1 MTEPEFLLQFL
12 VIPLDAP
19 AQLGEIDQIGEGN
32 VLRERGEPILARLIL
47 ALGPL
52 DQQPLLFSWFLEP
65 LVAVRGTHAHSRVTR
80 CEPVDRAFPP
90 RDRLPG
96 GIGQARS
103 EEHTSELQSLMRTS
117 YAVFCLQTKTQ
128 NKIHNTTHKT

>member
-1 MTEPEFLLQFL
+1 MFFVFLM
-12 VIPLDAP
+12 
-19 AQLGEIDQIGEGN
+19 
-32 VLRERGEPILARLIL
+32 LRRPPKSTLTDTLFPYTTLFRS
-47 ALGPL
+47 LGPL

-96 GIGQARS
+96 GIGQAEGERLGDRKS
-103 EEHTSELQSLMRTS
+103 TRLNSSH
-117 YAVFCLQTKTQ
+117 
-128 NKIHNTTHKT
+128 

>member
-1 MTEPEFLLQFL
+1 MRISDWSSDVCSSDL
-12 VIPLDAP
+12 
-19 AQLGEIDQIGEGN
+19 
-32 VLRERGEPILARLIL
+32 PILARLIL

-96 GIGQARS
+96 GIGQAEGERLGLERPMLDGAPRPARRPAAPGPGCRRQRADTWRPNARVRLSS
-103 EEHTSELQSLMRTS
+103 EEHTSEL
-117 YAVFCLQTKTQ
+117 
-128 NKIHNTTHKT
+128 